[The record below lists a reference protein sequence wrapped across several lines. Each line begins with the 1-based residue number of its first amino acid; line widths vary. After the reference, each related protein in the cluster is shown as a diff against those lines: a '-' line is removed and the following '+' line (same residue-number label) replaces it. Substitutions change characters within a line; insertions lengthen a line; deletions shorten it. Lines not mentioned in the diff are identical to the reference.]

1 MYEKITFT
9 NGISD
14 YFYSSDLHKLHF
26 ICDTYNLNF
35 YDYKQFNK
43 AFFTLKENL

>member
-14 YFYSSDLHKLHF
+14 YYYSCDLHKLHF

-35 YDYKQFNK
+35 FNYKQFNQALTILNK
-43 AFFTLKENL
+43 